1 MMIKTVYSFTVLET
15 MREGRTVYMIDK
27 LNRTISKV
35 NDLTVNEF
43 MFIETLDDKEGRYE
57 FYYIEQP
64 EGVTENEII

>member
-15 MREGRTVYMIDK
+15 MRKGHTVYMIDK

-43 MFIETLDDKEGRYE
+43 IFIETLDNKESRYE

-64 EGVTENEII
+64 EGETEDEII